1 MKFCSKCGKEV
12 KEEANFCE
20 HCGNALKDASAT
32 EKNETA
38 DETGAN
44 SNPECATTSQ
54 SAADNRGN
62 AKKSYIATV
71 LSAII
76 TFFIRIGVQEEQ
88 VLYMNILENRYVI
101 GIDQD
106 LKGLFT
112 LIPGIALIIAAL
124 VVSSDRKTETQKK
137 ISIFVV
143 NLVYIALSALF
154 IWFDIPQEIFDF

>member
-20 HCGNALKDASAT
+20 HCGNALNDALET
-32 EKNETA
+32 EKTEMAEDPPST
-38 DETGAN
+38 
-44 SNPECATTSQ
+44 SNPECVMRPQ
-54 SAADNRGN
+54 SAAGKEGG

-76 TFFIRIGVQEEQ
+76 TFIIRIAVQEDQ
-88 VLYMNILENRYVI
+88 IYHINIVDNRYVI

-124 VVSSDRKTETQKK
+124 VVSSDRKTDSQKK
-137 ISIFVV
+137 LSVFVV

-154 IWFDIPQEIFDF
+154 IWLDIPQELFDF

>member
-1 MKFCSKCGKEV
+1 MKFCSNCGKQVNED
-12 KEEANFCE
+12 ANFCAQ
-20 HCGNALKDASAT
+20 CGYALNSDDDAEEV
-32 EKNETA
+32 EKEAESVSTSDA
-38 DETGAN
+38 EGVAQ
-44 SNPECATTSQ
+44 SQ
-54 SAADNRGN
+54 SADENIGN

-101 GIDQD
+101 GIDRD
-106 LKGLFT
+106 LKGMFS
-112 LIPGIALIIAAL
+112 LIPAVALLIAAL
-124 VVSSDRKTETQKK
+124 VVSSDRKTDTQKK

>member
-20 HCGNALKDASAT
+20 HCGNALNDASTT
-32 EKNETA
+32 EKTETA
-38 DETGAN
+38 DEPLSA
-44 SNPECATTSQ
+44 SNPESITTSK
-54 SAADNRGN
+54 GVTGKEGG

-76 TFFIRIGVQEEQ
+76 TFIIRISIQAEQ
-88 VLYMNILENRYVI
+88 IYYVNIINNRYVI

-106 LKGLFT
+106 LKGVFT
-112 LIPGIALIIAAL
+112 LIPAIALIIAAL
-124 VVSSDRKTETQKK
+124 VVSSDRKTDSQKK
-137 ISIFVV
+137 LSIFVV

-154 IWFDIPQEIFDF
+154 IWFDIPQELFDF